1 MTDLQ
6 TAINEALH
14 EWASKPETS
23 LAAILDQRLQL
34 YITARFNALDSRAE
48 FVADILSGRRSAPNF
63 VEHKDLAAQ
72 LLTALAAARKE

>member
-1 MTDLQ
+1 MTNLQ

-23 LAAILDQRLQL
+23 LAAILEQRLQL
-34 YITARFNALDSRAE
+34 YLTARFNALDARAE
-48 FVADILSGRRSAPNF
+48 FVADVLSGRKEAPQF

-72 LLTALAAARKE
+72 LFAALAAARKE